1 MSSARPFVILD
12 RDGTLNVERHY
23 LSDPD
28 GVELLPGV
36 PEGLAKLRSLGFGLI
51 VVTNQSALARG
62 YVDLQRLQAIHQR
75 LTDLLAAQGVTL
87 DGIYFCPHMPD
98 AGCACRKPGAGLV
111 RQAEAELGFDARQAF
126 VVGDNVVDIA
136 LGKALGVPA
145 VLVMTGYGRQ
155 VYEEGKVHP
164 DFCAENLVAAA
175 EWIGQA
181 HQIPVALSKAL

>member
-62 YVDLQRLQAIHQR
+62 YVDRQRLQAIHQR
-75 LTDLLAAQGVTL
+75 LTDLLTARGVTL

-98 AGCACRKPGAGLV
+98 AGCACRKPGVGLV
-111 RQAEAELGFDARQAF
+111 RQAEAELDFDSRKAF
-126 VVGDNVVDIA
+126 VVGDNVVDVE

-145 VLVMTGYGRQ
+145 VLVLTGYGRQ
-155 VYEEGKVHP
+155 VLEEGKVHP
-164 DFCAENLVAAA
+164 DFCAEDLAAA
-175 EWIGQA
+175 AYWIEQA
-181 HQIPVALSKAL
+181 QRIPTTLRRVS

>member
-1 MSSARPFVILD
+1 MFSRPFIILD

-36 PEGLAKLRSLGFGLI
+36 PEGLSKLRGLGFGLV
-51 VVTNQSALARG
+51 VVTNQSVLARG
-62 YVDLQRLQAIHQR
+62 YLDHERLQAIHQR
-75 LTDLLAAQGVTL
+75 LTGLLAAQGVTI

-98 AGCACRKPGAGLV
+98 AGCACRKPGVGLV
-111 RQAEAELGFDARQAF
+111 RQAEADLGFDARRAF
-126 VVGDNVVDIA
+126 VVGDNVVDIE

-155 VYEEGKVHP
+155 VAADGKVHP
-164 DFCAENLVAAA
+164 DFCAEDMLQAAD
-175 EWIGQA
+175 WIERTIR
-181 HQIPVALSKAL
+181 IPASVSRT